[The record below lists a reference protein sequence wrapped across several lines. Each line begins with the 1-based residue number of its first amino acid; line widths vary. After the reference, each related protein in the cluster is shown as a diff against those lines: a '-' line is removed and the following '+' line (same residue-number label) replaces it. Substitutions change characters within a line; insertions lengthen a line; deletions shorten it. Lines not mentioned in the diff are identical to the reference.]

1 MYVLLDGPTAFN
13 PTRAVKAPKPP
24 DTAPR
29 WLDYTTIRAVFA
41 QMEPSATKAFLLVM
55 AFCGFRPVEIR
66 RVDSRTIRLDGPNPS
81 VERPSAKGGKVVT
94 VPLSA
99 EGVAAWKMFIKHDG
113 TELQPNGNP
122 RTFPNANRDWKAAMR
137 RAGDAA
143 VQAYAKCQ
151 GFDITHPKV
160 QERIPTLT
168 RLFTPTRCYD
178 LVHSWSTQVLRGS
191 GDITVVQELR
201 GHRDVRTTRIY
212 TMTIA
217 DPRHT
222 AAIAKAFTSTA
233 PNKTAVGSVTVAA
246 NRGRRHK

>member
-1 MYVLLDGPTAFN
+1 
-13 PTRAVKAPKPP
+13 
-24 DTAPR
+24 
-29 WLDYTTIRAVFA
+29 
-41 QMEPSATKAFLLVM
+41 MEPSATKAFLLVM

-66 RVDSRTIRLDGPNPS
+66 RVNPRTIRLDGPTPS

-94 VPLSA
+94 VPLSS

-113 TELQPNGNP
+113 IELQPNGNP
-122 RTFPNANRDWKAAMR
+122 RTFPNVNRDWKAAMR
-137 RAGDAA
+137 RAGHAA

-151 GFDITHPKV
+151 AFDITHPKI
-160 QERIPTLT
+160 QERIPALT

-212 TMTIA
+212 TTTIA

-233 PNKTAVGSVTVAA
+233 PNKTAVRSVAVAA
-246 NRGRRHK
+246 NRGKRHK